1 MSTYGNDFDK
11 LRNTFVEFLHHLPF
25 YGVAVV
31 CLDDEEIQR
40 ILPAIQRPT
49 LTYGFHEEAHYR
61 AVDWKQVGLLSEF
74 TVIRPSPHAA
84 LTIQFKW
91 PGRHN
96 VLNALAAIIV
106 ATDLGV
112 SDEAIV
118 QGLYKFQGVGRR
130 FQMLGECHFTKGSA
144 LIVDDYGHHPRE
156 IRATIDAFRSVW
168 PDKRLVHVFQPHRY
182 SRTQSLFTEFV
193 NVLSLSDEVLLLDI
207 YSAGEAAIPGVSSES
222 LAGQINLSASKA
234 TFVTEQNLELYL
246 DKLVVDGDVILMQ
259 GAGNVGQLA
268 ANLMQKKRQE
278 TV

>member
-1 MSTYGNDFDK
+1 
-11 LRNTFVEFLHHLPF
+11 
-25 YGVAVV
+25 
-31 CLDDEEIQR
+31 
-40 ILPAIQRPT
+40 
-49 LTYGFHEEAHYR
+49 
-61 AVDWKQVGLLSEF
+61 
-74 TVIRPSPHAA
+74 
-84 LTIQFKW
+84 
-91 PGRHN
+91 